1 MRQLA
6 AREGEE
12 TVQFMN
18 SVSTPGPTRRKPSW
32 LTVKP
37 FAGAEFTRVSRL
49 LKDLDLNT
57 VCQEANCPNRG
68 ECFNR
73 GTAVFLILGPKCTRN
88 CRFCDVLAGAPSTVD
103 PTEPNR
109 VAEAAHRMDLRHVV
123 ITSVTRDDLADGG
136 AEQFAKCIVATRKLL
151 PRSTIEVLTP
161 DFRGDLRSLEI
172 VLRESPDVFNHN
184 VETVPRLY
192 QSVRPG
198 ADYHRSLRVL
208 NGARG
213 RASIWVKS
221 GIMVGLGETMDE
233 LKQLFDDLAAN
244 SVFLLTIGQYLAPSA
259 QHLPVERYLHP
270 DEFDLLKEFANAA
283 GIPTVF
289 SGPLVRSSYLADNMI
304 ALSRS

>member
-6 AREGEE
+6 ESKGEE

-18 SVSTPGPTRRKPSW
+18 SALTPGPTRRKPSW

-37 FAGAEFTRVSRL
+37 FAGAEFTRVSL
-49 LKDLDLNT
+49 LLNDLNLHT

-88 CRFCDVLAGAPSTVD
+88 CRFCDVVPGAPSSVD
-103 PTEPNR
+103 PTEPLR
-109 VAEAAHRMDLRHVV
+109 VAEAARRMNLRHVV

-136 AEQFAKCIVATRKLL
+136 AAHFAKCIVETRKLL
-151 PRSTIEVLTP
+151 PESTIEVLTP
-161 DFRGDLRSLEI
+161 DLRGDLQALEI

-192 QSVRPG
+192 RTVRPG
-198 ADYHRSLRVL
+198 ADYLRSLRVL

-213 RASIWVKS
+213 RANIWVKS
-221 GIMVGLGETMDE
+221 GIMVGLGETVDE

-244 SVFLLTIGQYLAPSA
+244 GVSLLTIGQYLAPSA

-270 DEFDLLKEFANAA
+270 DEFDLLKKFANAA